1 MSDQRSRVLA
11 GVTRALAEV
20 GEDLTV
26 SRTVTTPNPSNPT
39 LPGVTET
46 SVHSC
51 RGYVYPLEKWD
62 PSTMTRNTVTMV
74 IMDTKSFDPPFVPE
88 RGDVVTDTRGREYR
102 LLDRQNPRLLG
113 DDMAFIH
120 PTGAA

>member
-1 MSDQRSRVLA
+1 MSDQRQRVLK

-26 SRTVTTPNPSNPT
+26 KRVTTVPNPSNPT
-39 LPGVTET
+39 LPGTSVTESHT
-46 SVHSC
+46 C

-74 IMDTKSFDPPFVPE
+74 IMDSQSFNPAFVPE
-88 RGDVVTDTRGREYR
+88 RGDVVVDGHGKEYR

>member
-1 MSDQRSRVLA
+1 MADKRQSVLN

-26 SRTVTTPNPSNPT
+26 KRVTTVPNPSNPT
-39 LPGVTET
+39 LPGTTVTESHT
-46 SVHSC
+46 C
-51 RGYVYPLEKWD
+51 RGYIYPLEKWD
-62 PSTMTRNTVTMV
+62 PTTMARITTTMV
-74 IMDTKSFDPPFVPE
+74 IMDSQSFEPRFVPY
-88 RGDVVTDTRGREYR
+88 RGDVVVDERGKEYR

-120 PTGAA
+120 PVGAA